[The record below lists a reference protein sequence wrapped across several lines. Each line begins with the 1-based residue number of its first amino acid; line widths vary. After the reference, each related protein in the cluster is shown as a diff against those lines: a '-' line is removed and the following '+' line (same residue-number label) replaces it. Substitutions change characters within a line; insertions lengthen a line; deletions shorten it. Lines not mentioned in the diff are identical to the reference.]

1 MSLVS
6 PLFGNT
12 AIVERYS
19 FEIIRKTLGISF
31 LLILF
36 YCLFSVFINRRDVR
50 QTPSSNF
57 LIRSRL
63 LCKHHSSHRIV
74 HPNRPRPKPLLPTTQ
89 KLLDKLL
96 VLIRQCLPL
105 LETLMVHVWF
115 PPPVWDLPWYITNA
129 MVQVQLEL
137 VLQWQEMQIFKLM
150 QGHYLRCPRHSLWQV
165 PPTVGVHA

>member
-1 MSLVS
+1 MGTRLLLKGKVLNSLSV
-6 PLFGNT
+6 
-12 AIVERYS
+12 
-19 FEIIRKTLGISF
+19 TLDILSLMLMCCF
-31 LLILF
+31 L
-36 YCLFSVFINRRDVR
+36 CTVFINQWLDAMP
-50 QTPSSNF
+50 TPSSNF

-115 PPPVWDLPWYITNA
+115 PPPVWDLPWFITNA
-129 MVQVQLEL
+129 MVQVHL
-137 VLQWQEMQIFKLM
+137 VLVLRLQEMQIFKLM
-150 QGHYLRCPRHSLWQV
+150 QGHYLRCPRHSPWQV
-165 PPTVGVHA
+165 PPTVGMHA